1 MSPEHP
7 RLASILVDAIEKYGD
22 QDRLAKALRINS
34 ARVSNLI
41 QGRRFI
47 TMPEALK
54 VEKLLGFD
62 ARSILVEAA
71 TLQID
76 EELPK
81 ARAGT
86 PKKRNKAAKG
96 RAK

>member
-7 RLASILVDAIEKYGD
+7 RLAAILQDATTRYGD
-22 QDRLAKALRINS
+22 RESLAKALRINS
-34 ARVSNLI
+34 ARISNLI
-41 QGRRFI
+41 NGRRFI

-71 TLQID
+71 TLRID

-81 ARAGT
+81 ARAGM
-86 PKKRNKAAKG
+86 PKKRKKAKV
-96 RAK
+96 K